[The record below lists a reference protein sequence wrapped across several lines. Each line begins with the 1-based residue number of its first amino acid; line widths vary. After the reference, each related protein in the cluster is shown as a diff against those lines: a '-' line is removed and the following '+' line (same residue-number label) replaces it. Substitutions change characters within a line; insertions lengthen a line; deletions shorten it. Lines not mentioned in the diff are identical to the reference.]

1 MKMNQ
6 NLIYLPC
13 FALFLLTGLVLLVM
27 FFRRVQAVKN
37 KDVKIETFKTYQNE
51 LNGPI
56 KMVQASRNFSNLFEV
71 PTLFYMICA
80 FALITQNVDNFFYYT
95 AWAYTILRFI
105 HSLIHLTS
113 NYIPLRMQA
122 YSLSWIALMILATKL
137 FLNII

>member
-1 MKMNQ
+1 MNQ
-6 NLIYLPC
+6 SLIYLPC
-13 FALFLLTGLVLLVM
+13 FALLLLSGLVLLVM

-37 KDVKIETFKTYQNE
+37 KDVKIDTFKTYHNE

-80 FALITQNVDNFFYYT
+80 FALITKNVDQFFYYT
-95 AWAYTILRFI
+95 AWTYTLLRI
-105 HSLIHLTS
+105 VHSLIHLTS

-122 YSLSWIALMILATKL
+122 YTLSWVALMILGTKL
-137 FLNII
+137 FFNII